1 MLFLLPQVCQMPTAN
16 LSALICATMNSVPI
30 GRAWQMIAADK
41 LEVPV
46 PMQKQQPLINGGAR
60 LLDKA
65 VSRSHSPS
73 KSKQLFTSQK
83 NGLYSSTSV
92 GNVHVF
98 QYTDIIHSKSNSI
111 QSIVSFFSTN
121 H

>member
-30 GRAWQMIAADK
+30 GRAWQMIAVDI
-41 LEVPV
+41 LEVLV
-46 PMQKQQPLINGGAR
+46 SMQKQQPLINGGAK

-73 KSKQLFTSQK
+73 KSKQLFTSQRNWWGCVLHLALAIRDCAFRPGK
-83 NGLYSSTSV
+83 G
-92 GNVHVF
+92 
-98 QYTDIIHSKSNSI
+98 I
-111 QSIVSFFSTN
+111 
-121 H
+121 